1 MCKIYHIDA
10 KLLLFVQRGD
20 EDEYVL
26 PVRGSEVGELFEL
39 LALPTVVCIL
49 MSSVMLEPLK
59 KREACDIALT
69 DATRLSAD
77 SDLYFV
83 LSSLTTDI
91 R

>member
-1 MCKIYHIDA
+1 MFSIIS
-10 KLLLFVQRGD
+10 VTD
-20 EDEYVL
+20 E
-26 PVRGSEVGELFEL
+26 PSAFS
-39 LALPTVVCIL
+39 VVCII